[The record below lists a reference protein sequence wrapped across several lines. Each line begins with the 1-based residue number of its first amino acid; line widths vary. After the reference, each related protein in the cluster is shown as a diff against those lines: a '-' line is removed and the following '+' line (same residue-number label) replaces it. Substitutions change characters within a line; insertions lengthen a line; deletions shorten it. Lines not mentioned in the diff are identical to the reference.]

1 MVLNKF
7 IPRERR
13 YSIEKSGYKVHD
25 VIIIGAGSVGMA
37 TGYYLSKQGVRVL
50 LLDEHDP
57 PHSEGSHHG
66 DTRIIRHAY
75 GEGSYYVELAL
86 RSQQLWTELEQE
98 VGATIFTQTGV
109 MNVGLKSSDYIR
121 GVKESAE
128 RYELPLEI
136 ISADDVK
143 KRWQGWQLPD
153 EYVGCYESTSGV
165 LYSEVAIQV
174 YRDGVLK
181 HGGCIVP
188 NSTIR
193 KVIHE
198 KDNVTVETNIGDY
211 SAKQIII
218 TAGGGTNGVLAHL
231 QTQLPLTTVRKTFS
245 WFKQPDT
252 IYDEGEFPAFAC
264 DTDLGM
270 YYGFPNMN
278 GAGVKIGRHDGG
290 YIRDMAKPNLPFGH
304 YTDDEGDVSAF
315 ATKFLSPNIVHR
327 KGLPCTYTLT
337 PDHDFIID
345 YVPGYQRRFIVAA
358 GLSGH
363 GFKFA
368 SAIGEALSDLVME
381 GKSEVDLTPFSINRL

>member
-25 VIIIGAGSVGMA
+25 VIIIGAGSIGMA

-66 DTRIIRHAY
+66 DTRIIRHTY
-75 GEGSYYVELAL
+75 GEGFYYVELAL

-198 KDNVTVETNIGDY
+198 KDNVTVETNIGDD

-218 TAGGGTNGVLAHL
+218 TARSEEHTSEL
-231 QTQLPLTTVRKTFS
+231 QSR
-245 WFKQPDT
+245 
-252 IYDEGEFPAFAC
+252 
-264 DTDLGM
+264 
-270 YYGFPNMN
+270 
-278 GAGVKIGRHDGG
+278 
-290 YIRDMAKPNLPFGH
+290 GH
-304 YTDDEGDVSAF
+304 
-315 ATKFLSPNIVHR
+315 IVCRLLLEHK
-327 KGLPCTYTLT
+327 KGC
-337 PDHDFIID
+337 
-345 YVPGYQRRFIVAA
+345 
-358 GLSGH
+358 
-363 GFKFA
+363 
-368 SAIGEALSDLVME
+368 
-381 GKSEVDLTPFSINRL
+381 